1 MKDPVLASLVQKLDA
16 DGSLS
21 RADMIQILTSVG
33 AGGTV
38 SATDFADLKTI
49 LANAA
54 QYNMPSYVQVLAGD
68 VVNGNAANAHYQ
80 GAAAG
85 QPGRRQ
91 FRRAVDELID
101 KWFSAPTFRR

>member
-1 MKDPVLASLVQKLDA
+1 MQKLDA

-33 AGGTV
+33 ASGTV

-68 VVNGNAANAHYQ
+68 VVNGNAANATT
-80 GAAAG
+80 
-85 QPGRRQ
+85 
-91 FRRAVDELID
+91 RAPPWATWPPAVPPRN
-101 KWFSAPTFRR
+101 STS